1 MCHLYKK
8 IARLD
13 WTFYGSCSS
22 IISTSPQHLTA
33 YIALEAHRSFS
44 VLLSLCVGLAA
55 AVILDCRFP
64 TTDKEKGKKTFCS
77 TYRSYGVLPE
87 WERNRLTGFSYVY
100 TKAKQHLAS
109 ISTIVR
115 CWWTCKRPAVSP
127 APELCPFY
135 IFFLKK
141 TICQLLETIYDIG
154 RSTSYCRFKKRHTG
168 TAQKRNYRRK
178 KIIPQG
184 CNNVKCVQLRTLRI
198 I

>member
-1 MCHLYKK
+1 
-8 IARLD
+8 
-13 WTFYGSCSS
+13 
-22 IISTSPQHLTA
+22 
-33 YIALEAHRSFS
+33 
-44 VLLSLCVGLAA
+44 
-55 AVILDCRFP
+55 
-64 TTDKEKGKKTFCS
+64 
-77 TYRSYGVLPE
+77 VLPE
-87 WERNRLTGFSYVY
+87 WERNRITGFSYVY

-154 RSTSYCRFKKRHTG
+154 RSTSYCRYKKRHTG

-178 KIIPQG
+178 KIIPQS

-198 I
+198 NSLASFYRQRRSALLFSLFSPLFLEIKNNRKQIPLIRRGRLVHLSIYRLTWHISRSFTPHNSSSLEMKFFSIY